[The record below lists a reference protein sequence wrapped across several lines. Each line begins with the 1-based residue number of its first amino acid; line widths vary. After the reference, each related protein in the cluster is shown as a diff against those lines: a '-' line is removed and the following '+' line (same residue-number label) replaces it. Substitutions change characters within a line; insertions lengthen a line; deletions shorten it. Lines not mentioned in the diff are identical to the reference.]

1 MDFKAVSDAH
11 NKLVAQMNKFSQN
24 LNQISKLEE
33 IFVDGLEGAD
43 DKKVRESIG
52 IMRKFILTE
61 QENISKEIAKSPIW
75 EYLDTDDK
83 EE

>member
-1 MDFKAVSDAH
+1 MDFKAISDAH
-11 NKLVAQMNKFSQN
+11 NKLVSQLNKYSQN

-33 IFVDGLEGAD
+33 IFVDGLEGSD

-52 IMRKFILTE
+52 IMRKYILTE

-75 EYLDTDDK
+75 EYVEK
-83 EE
+83 N